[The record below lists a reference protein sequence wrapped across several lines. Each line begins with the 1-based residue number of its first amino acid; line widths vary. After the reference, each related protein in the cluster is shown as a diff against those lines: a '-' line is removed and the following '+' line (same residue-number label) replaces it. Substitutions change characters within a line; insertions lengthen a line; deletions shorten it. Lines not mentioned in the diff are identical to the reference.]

1 MDPLT
6 LALIAGGGALVGGLP
21 DIIPSKF
28 EREQKARLKDLQRR
42 QELGTLGLSPEEQ
55 ALISSQFETQQAQA
69 DARQRALMEQYSS
82 VAGTPAGSA
91 LAMQE
96 AGLQSKQVG
105 AEQARAVAQAN
116 LAQKQAQEQEIIDL
130 QTAQGEMARQRAEAL
145 VAPLEAGT
153 SAYIQGQTLKTLAG
167 TPKKTITNQ
176 ATGLPQEVDMRVI
189 NNYQKQFGLSEQEA
203 LQLYEEFDVMDQYY
217 LGL

>member
-145 VAPLEAGT
+145 VAPLEAGAG
-153 SAYIQGQTLKTLAG
+153 AYIQGQTLKTLAG
-167 TPKKTITNQ
+167 VPKGTIMNQ

>member
-6 LALIAGGGALVGGLP
+6 LALLAGGASLIGGLP

-28 EREQKARLKDLQRR
+28 EKEQKKRLQDLQRR

-55 ALISSQFETQQAQA
+55 ALIGSQFETQQAQA
-69 DARQRALMEQYSS
+69 DARQKALMEQYSS
-82 VAGTPAGSA
+82 LQGTPAGSA

-96 AGLQSKQVG
+96 AGLQGKQIG
-105 AEQARAVAQAN
+105 AQQARAVAQAN
-116 LAQKQAQEQEIIDL
+116 LAQKAAQEQEIIDL
-130 QTAQGEMARQRAEAL
+130 QAAQGEMARQRAEAL
-145 VAPLEAGT
+145 VAPLEAG
-153 SAYIQGQTLKTLAG
+153 AGAFLQGQTLQTLAG

-176 ATGLPQEVDMRVI
+176 MTGQPQEVDMRVV
-189 NNYQKQFGLSEQEA
+189 NNYMKQFGLNEQEA
-203 LQLYEEFDVMDQYY
+203 LQLYEEFDIKDQYY